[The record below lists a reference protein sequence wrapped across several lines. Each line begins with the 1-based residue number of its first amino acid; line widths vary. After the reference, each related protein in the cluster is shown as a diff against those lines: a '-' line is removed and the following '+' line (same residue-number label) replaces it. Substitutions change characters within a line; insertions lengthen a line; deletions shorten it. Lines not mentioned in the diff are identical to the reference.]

1 MHTLQHRQQ
10 HIIKIIFLF
19 VGIFAATLSAATFAQ
34 TPAYALPVTV
44 LAASQGDSCALPDGS
59 SDGVIGKDNLT
70 CCPVKYSNDSLG
82 CLYAKYLN
90 PAIALLSAI
99 MGLVVVIAIV
109 YGAFEYTTSNGDPQ
123 RAAAGRQKIINALL
137 GLVAF
142 ILLYT
147 FLQFIVPGGFLN
159 G

>member
-1 MHTLQHRQQ
+1 MPVTN
-10 HIIKIIFLF
+10 
-19 VGIFAATLSAATFAQ
+19 FAA
-34 TPAYALPVTV
+34 VK
-44 LAASQGDSCALPDGS
+44 GDSCFLPDGS
-59 SDGVIGKDNLT
+59 PDGVIGSDNLT
-70 CCPVKYSNDSLG
+70 CCPRKYVDDGLG

-90 PAIALLSAI
+90 PVIALLSAV

-123 RAAAGRQKIINALL
+123 RAAAGRQKIVNALI

-142 ILLYT
+142 ILLYA
-147 FLQFIVPGGFLN
+147 FLQFIVPGGLLN